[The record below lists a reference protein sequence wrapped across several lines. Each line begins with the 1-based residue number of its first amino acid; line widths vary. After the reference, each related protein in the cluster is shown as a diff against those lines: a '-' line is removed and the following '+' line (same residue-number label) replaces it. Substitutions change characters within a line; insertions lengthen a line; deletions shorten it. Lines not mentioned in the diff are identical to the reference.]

1 MTYAMAAAGTGGHV
15 YPALAVADALVA
27 AGVAA
32 GDIVFFGGD
41 RMEARAVPAAGYDF
55 VPVEMRGLRRSLSP
69 RNLSLPVV
77 VRRARQVIA
86 DHLRERHVT
95 VMTVFGGYIAVP
107 AAGAARRAGATL
119 FVQEQNAVPGLA
131 NRLVARRAAAAFVG
145 FPDAA
150 ARLPRARLTGN
161 PLRASFA
168 RFDRAALAA
177 EARRRYG
184 LPAGPPVLGVLG
196 GSLGARVLNE
206 VTIRLADTLDA
217 DRIAIVH
224 LTGRSHLDAVEARAA
239 RAPTPWAVR
248 AFEDEMTWFYAA
260 VDLVL
265 SRAGAL
271 TISELA
277 ATGTPGVVV
286 PYALGTAGHQ
296 AANAAALEQAG
307 GVVVMEERD
316 IDRVPA
322 AIEQLLGDPAQ
333 LEAMADAARAQG
345 RPDAA
350 EVIAAALRAAAADGG
365 GGAGNG

>member
-1 MTYAMAAAGTGGHV
+1 MTYALAAAGTGGHV

-27 AGVAA
+27 SGVPA
-32 GDIVFFGGD
+32 GDIVFVGGD
-41 RMEARAVPAAGYDF
+41 RMEARTVPAAGYDF

-69 RNLSLPVV
+69 ANLALPRV
-77 VRRARQVIA
+77 VRRARQAITA
-86 DHLRERHVT
+86 LLEDRHVT
-95 VMTVFGGYIAVP
+95 VMTVFGGYVAVP
-107 AAGAARRAGATL
+107 AAGAARRANATL

-150 ARLPRARLTGN
+150 AALPRAQVTGN
-161 PLRASFA
+161 PLRAAFA
-168 RFDRAALAA
+168 HFDRATLVT
-177 EARRRYG
+177 EARRRYD
-184 LPAGPPVLGVLG
+184 LPDGVPVLGVLG

-206 VTIRLADTLDA
+206 VTIHLTDALDA

-224 LTGRSHLDAVEARAA
+224 LTGRSHLDAVQARASRSLTA
-239 RAPTPWAVR
+239 WTVR

-260 VDLVL
+260 ADLVL

-277 ATGTPGVVV
+277 ATGTPAIVV

-322 AIEQLLGDPAQ
+322 AIEQLIGDPAQ
-333 LEAMADAARAQG
+333 LQVMATASRAQG

-350 EVIAAALRAAAADGG
+350 EVIASALRSAADT
-365 GGAGNG
+365 GAGAHG

>member
-1 MTYAMAAAGTGGHV
+1 MTYALAAAGTGGHV

-27 AGVAA
+27 SGVPTD
-32 GDIVFFGGD
+32 DILFIGGD

-69 RNLSLPVV
+69 ENLSLPRV
-77 VRRARQVIA
+77 VRRARQAITEQLEA
-86 DHLRERHVT
+86 RHVT
-95 VMTVFGGYIAVP
+95 VMTVFGGYVAVP
-107 AAGAARRAGATL
+107 AAGAARRVKATL

-150 ARLPRARLTGN
+150 AKLPRAQVTGN

-168 RFDRAALAA
+168 HFDRATLIT

-184 LPAGPPVLGVLG
+184 LPAGVPVLGVLG

-206 VTIRLADTLDA
+206 VTIHLADTLDA

-224 LTGRSHLDAVEARAA
+224 LTGRSHLDEVETRAS
-239 RAPTPWAVR
+239 RSPTVWTVR

-260 VDLVL
+260 ADLVL

-277 ATGTPGVVV
+277 ATGTPAVVV

-307 GVVVMEERD
+307 GVVVMGEGD

-322 AIEQLLGDPAQ
+322 AIEQLIGDPAQ
-333 LEAMADAARAQG
+333 LRMMADAARAQG

-350 EVIAAALRAAAADGG
+350 EVIAAALRAAAVAAGG
-365 GGAGNG
+365 GGDG